1 MNNLLKYIT
10 SITLLLLFSLG
21 LSAQGTSKTTK
32 NDVYVGEPLLSREGR
47 TLIIEYD
54 LELGQNVTS
63 CEVELLIS
71 INGGSTFAPISS
83 KDKLKGDIGRMTTS
97 GLKKITYDIDA
108 IKEQLAGKK
117 IAFKVQVKNK
127 KKIQDNKGKF
137 FVVGTA
143 STFGMYGLRTGYVK
157 KFGGYFA
164 YNDTFSADFFNQ
176 GIVTGGVIMRATP
189 WLYPYAGTGFG
200 RFYGHTGH
208 SDYFYHLF
216 PFEAGA
222 MFKLGPV
229 ALSAAVEPI
238 LVLGEGVA
246 CTFEF
251 GVGFCF

>member
-21 LSAQGTSKTTK
+21 MSAQGTSNVGK

-97 GLKKITYDIDA
+97 GFKKITYDIDA
-108 IKEQLAGKK
+108 IKDQLAGKK

-127 KKIQDNKGKF
+127 KKVQDNKGKF
-137 FVVGTA
+137 FVSGTA
-143 STFGMYGLRTGYVK
+143 STFGMYGVRIGGVK
-157 KFGGYFA
+157 KFGGYLSYSDAF
-164 YNDTFSADFFNQ
+164 Q
-176 GIVTGGVIMRATP
+176 GGMFTKWTATAGLMMRATP
-189 WLYPYAGTGFG
+189 WLYPYAGAG
-200 RFYGHTGH
+200 YGHLDFGAGP
-208 SDYFYHLF
+208 DYEYTLI
-216 PFEAGA
+216 PFEVGA

-229 ALSAAVEPI
+229 TFSAAAEPTLTNMGFI
-238 LVLGEGVA
+238 A
-246 CTFEF
+246 SFEF
-251 GVGFCF
+251 GLGFCF